1 MAKIDHSP
9 FTFEVLIS
17 GTASMLERVREMTAF
32 AEPGRTG
39 HFSFDRIVP
48 RPLCIEGTANRR
60 AEFAGR
66 FHREIL
72 GPWENLIGDFDTE
85 LGFHRRRMT
94 ELLDST
100 CTTLWDLG
108 FTSDRPIRDWMEE
121 NWGTRAN
128 VDPPEDQP
136 LGLTDTWVGNRIHAR
151 LYISSSTETPP
162 LPIFDALAQVLPGIK
177 IAVAWSSEA
186 MYVLGE
192 GTGIATW
199 RNGVRTSERASKRF
213 DRGEPFGALQSLRP
227 LRIAKAIR
235 DAGFAETQCLPT
247 LRWTL
252 TAAGLEALR
261 DGESITIPIGP
272 AHEVTIGS
280 DRDADF
286 NASPANEVTAED
298 IDWNCCVVREDE
310 VWHRLRG
317 SIDGMSVA
325 LSLHSPEVV
334 EANRQ
339 ALTQRAG
346 HATED
351 DWVRTMWSW

>member
-1 MAKIDHSP
+1 MANIDHSP
-9 FTFEVLIS
+9 FVFEVLIS
-17 GTASMLERVREMTAF
+17 GTASMLERARELTAF
-32 AEPGRTG
+32 AEPGRSG
-39 HFSFDRIVP
+39 HFSFDRIIP

-72 GPWENLIGDFDTE
+72 KPWENLIGDFDAE
-85 LGFHRRRMT
+85 LDFHRRRMT

-108 FTSDRPIRDWMEE
+108 FASDRPIRDWMRE
-121 NWGTRAN
+121 NWGTTAN
-128 VDPPEDQP
+128 VDPPEEQP
-136 LGLTDTWVGNRIHAR
+136 LGLTDCWVGHRIHAR
-151 LYISSSTETPP
+151 LFISSSSTTPP
-162 LPIFDALAQVLPGIK
+162 LEAFDALAEMLPGIK
-177 IAVAWSSEA
+177 IALAWSSES
-186 MYVLGE
+186 MYVLGD
-192 GTGIATW
+192 GTGIARW
-199 RNGVRTSERASKRF
+199 RNGVRISDWASKMF
-213 DRGEPFGALQSLRP
+213 DRSEPFGALHSLRP

-235 DAGFAETQCLPT
+235 DAGFAETECRPT
-247 LRWTL
+247 LRWNL

-280 DRDADF
+280 ARGADF
-286 NASPANEVTAED
+286 HVSPSSEVTAED
-298 IDWNCCVVREDE
+298 IYWNYGVVEEDE

-317 SIDGMSVA
+317 SVDGMAVA

-339 ALTQRAG
+339 GLTHRAG